1 MQIDRSN
8 YEIWIIDWLDGNLN
22 DLQISQLNLFL
33 KDNPDIRDE
42 FEELPSLTVEPSSN
56 HYQHKENLKKSLSEI
71 SPSQFE
77 YISTA
82 YLEGDLSSDQ
92 KGELSKIIEN
102 DPEKRKIFDTIQ
114 KTRLVP
120 QKIVYSYK
128 KRLIRLTLT
137 QKVIRFSAI
146 GLSAAALVAF
156 IVATYITAPSA
167 QITRPVMTSR
177 NNVAEKDS
185 TPLTIEK
192 AAALKE
198 IPKVQARK
206 QVTPK
211 KELPAIAMKE
221 ETAPE
226 KEQDIYTKREAVTE
240 ISLKKIPV
248 RVKSDLAMI
257 NQSNILITSSLPHV
271 SYDFEEGRSNVGR
284 FLARTFRE
292 KILKDKT
299 TSDTPIR
306 AYEIAEAGV
315 SGLNKL
321 LGWQMALNE
330 NKDDNGNL
338 KSVYFNSRILKFNA
352 PVKKHEPAP

>member
-1 MQIDRSN
+1 MGINRSN

-22 DLQISQLNLFL
+22 DFQISQVKLFL
-33 KDNPDIRDE
+33 EDNPDIRE
-42 FEELPSLTVEPSSN
+42 ELEELPSLTLEPSSS
-56 HYQHKENLKKSLSEI
+56 HYQHKDNLKRTPDDI

-92 KGELSKIIEN
+92 KDELAKIIEN
-102 DPEKRKIFDTIQ
+102 DPERRRIFDTIQ

-120 QKIVYSYK
+120 QRIVYRYK

-146 GLSAAALVAF
+146 GLSAAALIAF
-156 IVATYITAPSA
+156 IVTTYITAPSVLV
-167 QITRPVMTSR
+167 TGPEMTSR
-177 NNVAEKDS
+177 NIVTEKDS
-185 TPLTIEK
+185 TPVTIEK
-192 AAALKE
+192 PEVSKE
-198 IPKVQARK
+198 IPKGQARK
-206 QVTPK
+206 RVTTK
-211 KELPAIAMKE
+211 KELPAVAINE
-221 ETAPE
+221 ETEPE
-226 KEQDIYTKREAVTE
+226 KEQDIFSGREAVTAM
-240 ISLKKIPV
+240 SLKKIPV

-257 NQSNILITSSLPHV
+257 NQSNTLIASSLPPV

-292 KILKDKT
+292 KILKEKT
-299 TSDTPIR
+299 TSDTPLR

-330 NKDDNGNL
+330 KMDNNGNI
-338 KSVYFNSRILKFNA
+338 KSVYFSSRILKFNA
-352 PVKKHEPAP
+352 PVKKTEPIQ